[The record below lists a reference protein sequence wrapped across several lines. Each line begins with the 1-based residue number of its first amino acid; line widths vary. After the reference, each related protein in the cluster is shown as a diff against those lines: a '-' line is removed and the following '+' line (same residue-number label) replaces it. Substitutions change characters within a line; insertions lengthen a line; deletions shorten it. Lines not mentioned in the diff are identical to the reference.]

1 MGIIPIFKNHNYAST
16 EKTGNLP
23 AFHLDY
29 GQPHNRAVLER
40 ALQNVG
46 STKASLRTLT
56 RKRKG
61 LINISKKNEALRRK
75 EIVYTSE
82 EWKQIEDR
90 SKAAHL
96 KTATFIR
103 AMSLNGDV
111 YVVDLKELAPL
122 LNGMRI
128 MSNNVNQVAKKANET
143 NNIFAVDVETLREEV
158 GRLCRTVS
166 QWLSTVTLTKP

>member
-1 MGIIPIFKNHNYAST
+1 M
-16 EKTGNLP
+16 
-23 AFHLDY
+23 
-29 GQPHNRAVLER
+29 
-40 ALQNVG
+40 
-46 STKASLRTLT
+46 
-56 RKRKG
+56 
-61 LINISKKNEALRRK
+61 INISKKNAALRRN

-111 YVVDLKELAPL
+111 YVVDLKELAAL

-128 MSNNVNQVAKKANET
+128 ISNNVNQVARKANET
-143 NNIFAVDVETLREEV
+143 NNIYADDIEKLKGEISQ
-158 GRLCRTVS
+158 LCLTVS
-166 QWLSTVTLTKP
+166 RWLSTTTFKKL